1 MLGIKINQKIL
12 IGVSGG
18 PDSMFLLDLLVNQGY
33 QQIIVCH
40 VNYHTRTSS
49 IRDEAIV
56 KRYCDLH
63 HLKYYNKNITS
74 EFEDNHTNFES
85 TARKLRYDFFAQI
98 GLKENATILLIAHN
112 LNDHIETYLLQKQRH
127 NLVDYYGLKV
137 KNKYQ
142 QLTVLRPLLNQ
153 TKSSI
158 LNHVNQKKIP
168 FGIDE
173 TNFDLK
179 YARNQ
184 LRSQLN
190 EVDFDF
196 YLAEIKQANH
206 LNEADK
212 QVALKYFTKNL
223 IGDKLV
229 LDSWF
234 YHLSQKQVMFVL
246 INYFKYLK
254 VDQIFLHRKNNTLK
268 AIAQTLLTS
277 KKPILKI
284 KIPNYWLV
292 KDFNTCYFLID
303 NEIELVKTMI
313 NNHQELNQ
321 LTTKWVQELIAKD
334 GFQFPYLLTNDFE
347 NYKLKTFCQKKK
359 TNRFFID
366 HKISFFARVKQ
377 PAIIRLNNQQL
388 INYQNF
394 LGD

>member
-1 MLGIKINQKIL
+1 MLGIEINQKVL

-18 PDSMFLLDLLVNQGY
+18 PDSMFLLDWLVNEGY

-49 IRDEAIV
+49 IRDEMIV
-56 KRYCDLH
+56 KRYCTLH
-63 HLKYYNKNITS
+63 HLKYYNKHITS
-74 EFEDNHTNFES
+74 EFEGDHINFES

-98 GLKENATILLIAHN
+98 GLKEHAKVLLIAHN

-127 NLVDYYGLKV
+127 NLVDYYGLRTKS
-137 KNKYQ
+137 KYQ
-142 QLTVLRPLLNQ
+142 QLTVLRPLLHQ

-158 LNHVNQKKIP
+158 LASVSQKKLP

-190 EVDFDF
+190 EADFNL
-196 YLAEIKQANH
+196 YLAEIKQANN

-212 QVALKYFTKNL
+212 QVALKYFTKHLFGN
-223 IGDKLV
+223 KLV
-229 LDSWF
+229 LDAWF
-234 YHLSQKQVMFVL
+234 YQLSQKQVMFVL
-246 INYFKYLK
+246 INYFKHLK
-254 VDQIFLHRKNNTLK
+254 VDRVFLHRKNNTLK
-268 AIAQTLLTS
+268 AIGQTLLTS

-284 KIPNYWLV
+284 KVQNYWLV
-292 KDFNTCYFLID
+292 KDFNTCYFLVD
-303 NEIELVKTMI
+303 NEMHLAQTLI
-313 NNHQELNQ
+313 NNPQELNQ
-321 LTTKWVQELIAKD
+321 LSPKWVQELITKD

-366 HKISFFARVKQ
+366 HKISFFIRLKQ

-394 LGD
+394 LRD

>member
-1 MLGIKINQKIL
+1 MLEIEINQKVL

-18 PDSMFLLDLLVNQGY
+18 PDSMFLLDRLVNEGY

-40 VNYHTRTSS
+40 VNYHVRASS
-49 IRDEAIV
+49 TRDEMIV
-56 KRYCDLH
+56 KRYCALH
-63 HLKYYNKNITS
+63 NLKYYNKNITS
-74 EFEDNHTNFES
+74 EFETDHHNLEA

-98 GLKENATILLIAHN
+98 GLKEQTPILLIAHN

-127 NLVDYYGLKV
+127 NLVDYYGLKT
-137 KNKYQ
+137 KSKYQ
-142 QLTVLRPLLNQ
+142 QLTVLRPLLHQ

-158 LNHVNQKKIP
+158 LNYARQKKLP

-190 EVDFDF
+190 EADFDF
-196 YLAEIKQANH
+196 YLAEIKQANS

-212 QVALKYFTKNL
+212 QVAWKYFTKNL
-223 IGDKLV
+223 IANKLA

-234 YHLSQKQVMFVL
+234 YQLSQKQVMFVL
-246 INYFKYLK
+246 INYFKYLN

-268 AIAQTLLTS
+268 AVAQMLLTS

-284 KIPNYWLV
+284 KVQDYWLV
-292 KDFNTCYFLID
+292 KDFNTCYSLGD
-303 NEIELVKTMI
+303 NEMQLEQTLV
-313 NNHQELNQ
+313 NNPEELNQ
-321 LTTKWVQELIAKD
+321 LSPKVQEVIAKD
-334 GFQFPYLLTNDFE
+334 GFKFPYLLTNDFE
-347 NYKLKTFCQKKK
+347 NYKSKTFCQKKK